1 MEKRDA
7 ISDDDLMRD
16 FLAGDASAMEV
27 LFSRYR
33 QSVYTWLRNRI
44 DDDSEA
50 EDVYQ
55 DAWLK
60 ILRSASSYER
70 GNFRAWL
77 WQIVR
82 NLVIDRSRKM
92 HPELILD
99 EPIGG
104 EGSESATAT
113 ALDMISDESAATTL
127 DRIAEKERRAFVRK
141 EIEALPV
148 LQREVVELRIDA
160 ELEFKEIA
168 DMLGVSINTVLGRMH
183 LAVKKLKESVK
194 REGGSI

>member
-1 MEKRDA
+1 MEKKDA

-33 QSVYTWLRNRI
+33 KPVYTWLRSRM
-44 DDDSEA
+44 DYDSDA

-92 HPELILD
+92 RPELTLD
-99 EPIGG
+99 EPLGDEDS
-104 EGSESATAT
+104 EGAAAT
-113 ALDMISDESAATTL
+113 ALDMISDESAVTTL
-127 DRIAEKERRAFVRK
+127 ERMAEEERRSFVRA
-141 EIEALPV
+141 EIEALPT
-148 LQREVVELRIDA
+148 LQREVVALRIDA

-168 DMLGVSINTVLGRMH
+168 NMLGVSINTVLGRMH
-183 LAVKKLKESVK
+183 LAMKKLKESVK
-194 REGGSI
+194 RKRGLI

>member
-1 MEKRDA
+1 MEKKDA

-33 QSVYTWLRNRI
+33 KPVYTWLRSRM
-44 DDDSEA
+44 DYDSDA

-92 HPELILD
+92 RPELTLD
-99 EPIGG
+99 EPLGG
-104 EGSESATAT
+104 EDSEGAAAT
-113 ALDMISDESAATTL
+113 ALDMISDESAVTTL
-127 DRIAEKERRAFVRK
+127 ERMAEEERRSFVRA
-141 EIEALPV
+141 EIEALPT
-148 LQREVVELRIDA
+148 LQREVVALRIDA

-168 DMLGVSINTVLGRMH
+168 NMLGVSINTVLGRMH
-183 LAVKKLKESVK
+183 LAMKKLKESVK
-194 REGGSI
+194 RKGGLI